1 MRAMKQYLELLQI
14 PMARKLLIAA
24 TPARMAYSMISL
36 SIFFKTERE
45 LNSIT
50 LAGIALGLNALAGSL
65 TAGIRGNVIDKW
77 GQKWPIRIL
86 VPGYAI
92 GIILLNIASSKT
104 EILIWSLVLGF
115 SAPPINLSVRP
126 LWKQIVPDGKV
137 RTAYGLDSAV
147 MNAVGI
153 IGPAVATTISLSKYP
168 GFALGSCAALMLI
181 GGVALEF
188 TINHR
193 NWFTEKKDPNEAK
206 LWKVPAIRLLM
217 IEGCF
222 IGLGW
227 GFFDVGIP
235 AYATLENVPHRT
247 AWLFSIMAFFNV
259 VGGLVAGLIKKR
271 RSAYLTMRR
280 TYLGWFIFSLPLYF
294 TYPDWSLAVVGAL
307 LGLTGGALQVF
318 YFEVLDAVRPKGSA
332 TASLGWLWTIEG
344 SMAALGSA
352 LGGWV
357 AEAVSPRACLAVTTL
372 MLVTGYILLSAGRKR
387 FSAADVILAD

>member
-1 MRAMKQYLELLQI
+1 
-14 PMARKLLIAA
+14 
-24 TPARMAYSMISL
+24 MAYSMISL
-36 SIFFKTERE
+36 PIFLKTERE

-92 GIILLNIASSKT
+92 GIILLNIASTKT

-168 GFALGSCAALMLI
+168 GYALGSCAALMLI

-259 VGGLVAGLIKKR
+259 VGGLV
-271 RSAYLTMRR
+271 
-280 TYLGWFIFSLPLYF
+280 
-294 TYPDWSLAVVGAL
+294 
-307 LGLTGGALQVF
+307 
-318 YFEVLDAVRPKGSA
+318 
-332 TASLGWLWTIEG
+332 
-344 SMAALGSA
+344 
-352 LGGWV
+352 
-357 AEAVSPRACLAVTTL
+357 VS
-372 MLVTGYILLSAGRKR
+372 
-387 FSAADVILAD
+387 

>member
-1 MRAMKQYLELLQI
+1 MKQYLELLKI

-24 TPARMAYSMISL
+24 TPARMAYSMIGL
-36 SIFFKTERE
+36 SIFFKTERT
-45 LNSIT
+45 LDSIP
-50 LAGIALGLNALAGSL
+50 LAGLALGLNALAGSL
-65 TAGIRGNVIDKW
+65 TAGIRGSAIDKW

-86 VPGYAI
+86 VPGYAF
-92 GIILLNIASSKT
+92 GIIALNIASTKT
-104 EILIWSLVLGF
+104 EILIWAFVLGF

-126 LWKQIVPDGKV
+126 LWKQIVGEKVV
-137 RTAYGLDSAV
+137 RTAYGLDTAV
-147 MNAVGI
+147 MNGVGI
-153 IGPAVATTISLSKYP
+153 IGPAIATTISLSSRP
-168 GFALGSCAALMLI
+168 GFALGTCAALMII
-181 GGVALEF
+181 GGIALEF

-193 NWFTEKKDPNEAK
+193 NWFTEKKDPSEAK

-235 AYATLENVPHRT
+235 AYTTLENVPHRT
-247 AWLFSIMAFFNV
+247 AWLFSIMSLCNV
-259 VGGLVAGLIKKR
+259 IGGLIAGLIKKR
-271 RSAYLTMRR
+271 RSAFRTMRA
-280 TYLGWFIFSLPLYF
+280 TYFGWFVFSLPLYF

-318 YFEVLDAVRPKGSA
+318 YFEVLDAVRPQGSA

-357 AEAVSPRACLAVTTL
+357 AEAISPQFCLGVTTL
-372 MLVTGYILLSAGRKR
+372 ALAIGFALLNIGRRR
-387 FSAADVILAD
+387 FAAADVVLEG

>member
-1 MRAMKQYLELLQI
+1 MKQYLELLQI

-168 GFALGSCAALMLI
+168 GYALGSCAALMLI

>member
-1 MRAMKQYLELLQI
+1 MKQYLELLQI

-65 TAGIRGNVIDKW
+65 TAGMRGNVIDKW

-168 GFALGSCAALMLI
+168 GYALGSCAALMLI

>member
-1 MRAMKQYLELLQI
+1 MKQYLELLQI

-86 VPGYAI
+86 VPGYAV
-92 GIILLNIASSKT
+92 GIILLNIASTKT

-168 GFALGSCAALMLI
+168 GYALGSCAALMLI

>member
-1 MRAMKQYLELLQI
+1 MKQYLELLQI

-77 GQKWPIRIL
+77 GQKWPIRVL

-92 GIILLNIASSKT
+92 GIILLNIASTKT

-168 GFALGSCAALMLI
+168 GYALGSCAALMLI

>member
-1 MRAMKQYLELLQI
+1 MKQYLDLLKI
-14 PMARKLLIAA
+14 PLARHLLMAA
-24 TPARMAYSMISL
+24 TPARMAYSMIGL
-36 SIFFKTERE
+36 AIFFKTERT
-45 LNSIT
+45 LDSIP
-50 LAGIALGLNALAGSL
+50 LAGLALGLNSLAGSL
-65 TAGIRGNVIDKW
+65 TAGIRGSAIDKW

-86 VPGYAI
+86 VPGYAV
-92 GIILLNIASSKT
+92 GIIALNTASTKT
-104 EILIWSLVLGF
+104 EILLWAFILGF

-126 LWKQIVPDGKV
+126 LWKQIVGEDLV
-137 RTAYGLDSAV
+137 RTAYGLDTAV
-147 MNAVGI
+147 MNGVGV
-153 IGPAVATTISLSKYP
+153 IGPAVATTLALSSRP
-168 GFALGSCAALMLI
+168 GFALGACAALMLI
-181 GGVALEF
+181 GGLALEV
-188 TINHR
+188 TINHK
-193 NWFTEKKDPNEAK
+193 NWFTEKKDPSEEK

-217 IEGCF
+217 IEGIF

-247 AWLFSIMAFFNV
+247 AWLFSIMSLCNV
-259 VGGLVAGLIKKR
+259 VGGLTAGLIKKR
-271 RSAYLTMRR
+271 RSAYRTMRF
-280 TYLGWFIFSLPLYF
+280 TYFGWFLFSLPLYF

-357 AEAVSPRACLAVTTL
+357 AKEVSPQFCLGITTL
-372 MLVTGYILLSAGRKR
+372 MLASGFILLNLGRKR
-387 FSAADVILAD
+387 FAAADVVLEG